1 VNEIFWISFLTR
13 CNLIAGFQV
22 AGHKDLLEGDPYLKE
37 RLRIRDS
44 YISALNVSQAYTL
57 KRIRDPDFQVNTR
70 PHLSKDIMESG
81 KPAADLVKLNTT
93 SEYAPGLEDTLIL
106 TMKGIAA
113 GMQKNH
119 RCVLPMCLAW
129 RRTSS

>member
-81 KPAADLVKLNTT
+81 KPAADLVK
-93 SEYAPGLEDTLIL
+93 GLEDTLLL

-129 RRTSS
+129 RRTCS

>member
-1 VNEIFWISFLTR
+1 
-13 CNLIAGFQV
+13 LIAGFQV

-81 KPAADLVKLNTT
+81 KPAADLVK
-93 SEYAPGLEDTLIL
+93 GLEDTLLL

-129 RRTSS
+129 RRTCS